1 MRRLSIVVVALV
13 CMAAAG
19 IAETPRPEI
28 TGVVPDSIAPNRT
41 SQAIVVNGTG
51 FAAGLSL
58 TVTSPNGSNADYRG
72 NAITEQRENSFR
84 VSVLLEQPGAYRLV
98 VVNPDAQSSL
108 PFALTV
114 KAAPDGPAVTAITPS
129 GLRTSTSPQTLSVE
143 GARFEAGLFA
153 TVTNPAG
160 NVQTLG
166 GDAISNLTPT
176 GFQLTVLLDTA
187 GSHQLVVT
195 NRNGQASKPAAF
207 EVARAGKFR

>member
-1 MRRLSIVVVALV
+1 MTRLPIVVVALV
-13 CMAAAG
+13 CLAATGVAQK
-19 IAETPRPEI
+19 ARPEI
-28 TGVVPDSIAPNRT
+28 TGVAPDAIVPSRT

-84 VSVLLEQPGAYRLV
+84 VSVLLEQAGSYRLV
-98 VVNPDAQSSL
+98 VVNPDAQSSM
-108 PFALTV
+108 PFALSV
-114 KAAPDGPAVTAITPS
+114 RAAPDGPTVTAITPS
-129 GLRTSTSPQTLSVE
+129 GLRTSTTPQTLSVE
-143 GARFEAGLFA
+143 GTRFEAGLFV

-166 GDAISNLTPT
+166 GEAIRNLTT
-176 GFQLTVLLDTA
+176 TAFQLTVLLDTA

-195 NRNGQASKPAAF
+195 NRNGQTSKPAGF
-207 EVARAGKFR
+207 EVARAQRR